1 MKKRSIPDAAKADWS
16 NTGSFM
22 NKPKHGWCHTDGEIA
37 RGVTYQALVICI
49 QFLKIAKTHLQNKV
63 YEIIIDLQNVEILST
78 I

>member
-49 QFLKIAKTHLQNKV
+49 QFFKNCEDTFCKIKFMK
-63 YEIIIDLQNVEILST
+63 LSL
-78 I
+78 IYKM